1 MNCPKCGLHLFQYG
15 SSRVDDTK
23 TLKYMRCSC
32 GFTTRVLFVATDMGM
47 ARKQAATDKAKGKPN
62 G

>member
-1 MNCPKCGLHLFQYG
+1 MQYG

-32 GFTTRVLFVATDMGM
+32 GFSTRVLFVATDMGM
-47 ARKQAATDKAKGKPN
+47 ARKHPATDKNKVNPN

>member
-1 MNCPKCGLHLFQYG
+1 MNCPKCGLHLSQYG
-15 SSRVDDTK
+15 ASRVDETK
-23 TLKYMRCSC
+23 TLKYMRCLC

-47 ARKQAATDKAKGKPN
+47 ARKQPVNGKTKDKPN